1 MSLRDDKGEHVG
13 KVEWPSFTSPSDQW
27 MDEDWAEPSKQTL
40 NIPEHQHAGGS
51 QDRTQQGRRCCVPG
65 QVRC

>member
-13 KVEWPSFTSPSDQW
+13 KVDWPSFTSPSDQW
-27 MDEDWAEPSKQTL
+27 TDEEQTL
-40 NIPEHQHAGGS
+40 NIPEPEHHHAGGS

-65 QVRC
+65 QVRF